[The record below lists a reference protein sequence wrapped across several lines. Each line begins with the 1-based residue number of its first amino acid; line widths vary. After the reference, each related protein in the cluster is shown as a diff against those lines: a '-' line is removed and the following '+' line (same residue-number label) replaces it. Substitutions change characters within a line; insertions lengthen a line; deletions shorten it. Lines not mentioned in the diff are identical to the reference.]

1 MFKKIKKSWNA
12 FLERLTKENQEQF
25 GSKRA
30 DCCDLNKP
38 HKGGQK

>member
-1 MFKKIKKSWNA
+1 MFNKIKKSWNA
-12 FLERLTKENQEQF
+12 FLVRLTTENQKQF

-38 HKGGQK
+38 HEGGQK

>member
-1 MFKKIKKSWNA
+1 MNRKIKKSWNA
-12 FLERLTKENQEQF
+12 FLVRLAKENQEQF

-38 HKGGQK
+38 RNEK